1 MRQITQKQS
10 DEFLKRFTKAIIKL
24 GAIQTKADREDVR
37 TFELNTRIGK
47 LTISVDFKQSY
58 GFWAWSR
65 FANAEEAWKVFGHH
79 KYNFC
84 GTRSN
89 KETIKE
95 VVEQAIEHFKRAL

>member
-10 DEFLKRFTKAIIKL
+10 DEFLRRFTKAILEL
-24 GAIQTKADREDVR
+24 GATQTSSKQQDKF
-37 TFELNTRIGK
+37 TFELNTRVGK
-47 LTISVDFKQSY
+47 LSITVYFTQSY

-65 FANAEEAWKVFGHH
+65 FEDWEKAKKEFSHW

-95 VVEQAIEHFKRAL
+95 VVEQAMEHFKRAL